1 MLLKFPQNMPWER
14 EQKIENNNTG
24 ENEVLAQYRRRHVW
38 DDVLLRGFWFL
49 FCFFLLIVDSK
60 SRAAEWSKEKERI
73 PRPIEHE
80 TTVHDYYYAQQLPDQ
95 NPRR

>member
-49 FCFFLLIVDSK
+49 FCFFLLVVDSK
-60 SRAAEWSKEKERI
+60 SRAAGWSK
-73 PRPIEHE
+73 
-80 TTVHDYYYAQQLPDQ
+80 
-95 NPRR
+95 